1 MYLDWSFNDQKYVLD
16 SQLMKIT
23 SVVNRFTLFI
33 DDGKGKLFWDDDDH
47 SGTVLGVNLKI
58 NRCWIWSKE

>member
-1 MYLDWSFNDQKYVLD
+1 MNDEHYMFD
-16 SQLMKIT
+16 GQLMNST
-23 SVVNRFTLFI
+23 YVVNIFTLFI

-58 NRCWIWSKE
+58 NRC

>member
-1 MYLDWSFNDQKYVLD
+1 
-16 SQLMKIT
+16 MKIT

-58 NRCWIWSKE
+58 NRC